1 MTLFG
6 LGIGCELFMR
16 LPFVFFFR
24 AEWPHCWREGVKKE
38 SSRCFDSEVENSYDE
53 DGMRSRCR

>member
-1 MTLFG
+1 MML
-6 LGIGCELFMR
+6 LGFVIERKLSMH
-16 LPFVFFFR
+16 LPFVFFR

>member
-1 MTLFG
+1 MMLLGFG
-6 LGIGCELFMR
+6 IERELSMH
-16 LPFVFFFR
+16 LPFVFFR

-38 SSRCFDSEVENSYDE
+38 SSRCFGSEVEKSYGE